1 MKETRQMSEIE
12 VYNISSLCLDVSKSL
27 INSEAIERA
36 PRHLF
41 VLHEIL
47 AAQDGISILLQG
59 Q

>member
-1 MKETRQMSEIE
+1 MSEIE